1 MEESRE
7 FLALR
12 RAEAQAAAACA
23 LSDEER
29 TLHRELADHYAQR
42 LTQMANLDLGKG
54 AAAPRL

>member
-7 FLALR
+7 FLTLR

-23 LSDEER
+23 VSDDER

-42 LTQMANLDLGKG
+42 LAQMANPGPAKG
-54 AAAPRL
+54 GIAPNF

>member
-7 FLALR
+7 FLTLR

-42 LTQMANLDLGKG
+42 LAQMANLGPG
-54 AAAPRL
+54 ESAAAPLL